1 MDFGKPPSLWN
12 YQMIKAIIVDDEPL
26 AHQVILHHLES
37 YSDIKVVSQ
46 HFSAKDALYQLAKS
60 TIDVVFLDIN
70 MPELSGLELI
80 QSFANPPQII
90 IVSAYEEYALAG
102 YELNVTDY
110 LLEPVSA
117 QRLQQAINKVRE
129 RISQT
134 PKSKTITL
142 KVDREKRKLSLD
154 TIEYIEAYG
163 NYVKVHQED
172 QTILATTTLK
182 QILEQLLGS
191 FTQIHKSYIVNN
203 SRVIAVTN
211 EHVELDTGDK
221 IKIGKSFKEH
231 SKVLL

>member
-80 QSFANPPQII
+80 QSLANPPQII

-110 LLEPVSA
+110 LLKPVSA

-134 PKSKTITL
+134 PKSKAITL

>member
-110 LLEPVSA
+110 LLKPVSA

>member
-46 HFSAKDALYQLAKS
+46 HFSAKDALYHLAKS

-80 QSFANPPQII
+80 QSLANPPQII

-110 LLEPVSA
+110 LLKPVSA

>member
-80 QSFANPPQII
+80 QSLASPPQII

-110 LLEPVSA
+110 LLKPVSA

>member
-80 QSFANPPQII
+80 QSLANPPQII

-110 LLEPVSA
+110 LLKPVSA

-142 KVDREKRKLSLD
+142 KVDREKRKFSLD

-191 FTQIHKSYIVNN
+191 FTQIHKSYMVNN

-231 SKVLL
+231 CKVLL